1 VSLLDPLY
9 YAVSAVM
16 RAWHSVFAT
25 LLDPSTAWVLAV
37 VFLVVTLRALLLW
50 PALAQLRTA
59 AALRRI
65 TPELAALRTRHA
77 EDPVRLL
84 RETSA
89 LQRAHGASTWRTLLP
104 ALAQMPVFL
113 GLLHVLQGF
122 HAGAANYAFG
132 PAEVASF
139 LDARIAGV
147 PLSAYVAMPATVL
160 DGFGIDR
167 LTVLVV
173 AVPLL
178 LLAAAATHLTVRWS
192 LHRNGTDGPAAG
204 AGVAAIMRW
213 MPWLAP
219 AGAIVAGLLFPLS
232 LGVLLY
238 WLTSNVWTLAQHRFG
253 TAWVERT
260 APAPQ
265 PVPAPTTVPAARRPG
280 ATGDPG
286 RRRGRS
292 RTGRRK
298 ARR

>member
-1 VSLLDPLY
+1 MSLLDPVL

-16 RAWHSVFAT
+16 RTWHNLFAT
-25 LLDPSTAWVLAV
+25 FFDPSTAWVLAV
-37 VFLVVTLRALLLW
+37 VFLVVTVRALLLW
-50 PALAQLRTA
+50 PALAQLRTS

-65 TPELAALRTRHA
+65 APELTALRTRHA

-122 HAGAANYAFG
+122 HDGAANYAFG
-132 PAEVASF
+132 PTEVASF
-139 LDARIAGV
+139 LAARVAGV
-147 PLSAYVAMPATVL
+147 PLSAYVAMPSAVL
-160 DGFGIDR
+160 DGFGIER
-167 LTVLVV
+167 LTVLGV

-178 LLAAAATHLTVRWS
+178 LLAAAATHLTVRQS
-192 LHRNGTDGPAAG
+192 LARNAADGPAAG
-204 AGVAAIMRW
+204 SAVAALTRW

-219 AGAIVAGLLFPLS
+219 GGAIVAGLLFPLS
-232 LGVLLY
+232 IGVLLY
-238 WLTSNVWTLAQHRFG
+238 WLTSNVWTLAQYRLG
-253 TAWVERT
+253 TAWIERT
-260 APAPQ
+260 APAPEPT
-265 PVPAPTTVPAARRPG
+265 PVTVAAAPRPG
-280 ATGDPG
+280 AVGDPG

>member
-1 VSLLDPLY
+1 VSLFDPLY
-9 YAVSAVM
+9 FAVSAVM
-16 RAWHSVFAT
+16 RAWHNLFAAY
-25 LLDPSTAWVLAV
+25 LGPSTAWVLAV

-59 AALRRI
+59 ATMRRI
-65 TPELAALRTRHA
+65 APELTALRTRHR
-77 EDPVRLL
+77 EDPARLL

-89 LQRAHGASTWRTLLP
+89 LQRAHGASTWRTLVP

-122 HAGAANYAFG
+122 HTGGTNYAFG
-132 PAEVASF
+132 PAEVTSF

-147 PLSAYVAMPATVL
+147 PLSAYVAMPSAL
-160 DGFGIDR
+160 LHGFGIG
-167 LTVLVV
+167 LPAVLVV

-178 LLAAAATHLTVRWS
+178 LLAAAATHLTIRQS
-192 LHRNGTDGPAAG
+192 LARTGTEGPAA
-204 AGVAAIMRW
+204 AVMRW

-232 LGVLLY
+232 IGVLLY
-238 WLTSNVWTLAQHRFG
+238 WLTSNVWTLLQTRLG
-253 TAWVERT
+253 TAWVQRT
-260 APAPQ
+260 APAPAPE
-265 PVPAPTTVPAARRPG
+265 PVLAAAPRPG
-280 ATGDPG
+280 TVGNPV

>member
-1 VSLLDPLY
+1 MSLLDPLY
-9 YAVSAVM
+9 FAVSAVM
-16 RAWHSVFAT
+16 RAWHSLFAT
-25 LLDPSTAWVLAV
+25 FLDPSTAWVLAV

-50 PALAQLRTA
+50 PSLAQLRTA
-59 AALRRI
+59 ATLRRI
-65 TPELAALRTRHA
+65 APELTALRTRHS
-77 EDPVRLL
+77 EDPARLL

-89 LQRAHGASTWRTLLP
+89 LQRAHGASTWRTLVP

-122 HAGAANYAFG
+122 HAGGTNYAFG

-139 LDARIAGV
+139 LDAQVAGV
-147 PLSAYVAMPATVL
+147 PLSAYVAMPATLL

-167 LTVLVV
+167 PAVLVV

-178 LLAAAATHLTVRWS
+178 LLAAVATHLTVRQS
-192 LHRNGTDGPAAG
+192 LARSGTDGPAA
-204 AGVAAIMRW
+204 AFMRW

-232 LGVLLY
+232 IGVLLY
-238 WLTSNVWTLAQHRFG
+238 WLTSNVWTLAQYRLG
-253 TAWVERT
+253 TAWVERS
-260 APAPQ
+260 APAPEPA
-265 PVPAPTTVPAARRPG
+265 PVPVVVAAAPRPG
-280 ATGDPG
+280 AVRSPV

>member
-1 VSLLDPLY
+1 MFLLDPVLY
-9 YAVSAVM
+9 VVSAVM
-16 RAWHSVFAT
+16 RAWHSLFAT
-25 LLDPSTAWVLAV
+25 YLDPSTAWVLAV
-37 VFLVVTLRALLLW
+37 VFLVVTLRGLLLW

-59 AALRRI
+59 ATLRRI
-65 TPELAALRTRHA
+65 APELTALRARHS

-104 ALAQMPVFL
+104 ALVQMPVFL

-122 HAGAANYAFG
+122 HAGGTNYAFG
-132 PAEVASF
+132 STEVASF
-139 LDARIAGV
+139 LDAQVAGL
-147 PLSAYVAMPATVL
+147 PLSAYVAMPSALL

-167 LTVLVV
+167 AAVLLV

-178 LLAAAATHLTVRWS
+178 LLAATATHLTVRQS
-192 LHRNGTDGPAAG
+192 LARSGTDGPAPA
-204 AGVAAIMRW
+204 VMRW

-232 LGVLLY
+232 IGVLLY
-238 WLTSNVWTLAQHRFG
+238 WLTSNVWTLAQYRIG
-253 TAWVERT
+253 TAWVERS
-260 APAPQ
+260 APAPVMVTEVS
-265 PVPAPTTVPAARRPG
+265 PTPGPRPWVAGRPA
-280 ATGDPG
+280 

-298 ARR
+298 VRR

>member
-9 YAVSAVM
+9 LAVSAVM
-16 RAWHSVFAT
+16 RAWHSIFAT
-25 LLDPSTAWVLAV
+25 FLDPSTAWVLAV

-50 PALAQLRTA
+50 PAIAQLRIA
-59 AALRRI
+59 ATLRRI
-65 TPELAALRTRHA
+65 APELTALRARHA

-89 LQRAHGASTWRTLLP
+89 LQRAHGASTWRTLVP

-122 HAGAANYAFG
+122 HTGGTNYTFG
-132 PAEVASF
+132 PTEVASF
-139 LDARIAGV
+139 LDARVAGV
-147 PLSAYVAMPATVL
+147 PLSAYVAMPSTLL

-167 LTVLVV
+167 PAVLLV

-178 LLAAAATHLTVRWS
+178 LLAAAATHLTVRQS
-192 LHRNGTDGPAAG
+192 LARSGTDGPTAVTGVG
-204 AGVAAIMRW
+204 AVMRW

-219 AGAIVAGLLFPLS
+219 AGVIVAGLMFPLS
-232 LGVLLY
+232 IGVLLY
-238 WLTSNVWTLAQHRFG
+238 WLTSNVWTLAQFRLG

-260 APAPQ
+260 APAPE
-265 PVPAPTTVPAARRPG
+265 PVPAVVAAAPRP
-280 ATGDPG
+280 DVVRSPG

-298 ARR
+298 VRR

>member
-1 VSLLDPLY
+1 MSLLDPLY
-9 YAVSAVM
+9 IAVSAVM
-16 RAWHSVFAT
+16 RAWHSLFVTF
-25 LLDPSTAWVLAV
+25 LDPSTAWVLAV

-59 AALRRI
+59 ATLRRI
-65 TPELAALRTRHA
+65 APQLTALRTRHS

-89 LQRAHGASTWRTLLP
+89 LQRAHGASTWRTLVP

-122 HAGAANYAFG
+122 HTGGTNYAFG
-132 PAEVASF
+132 PTEVASF
-139 LDARIAGV
+139 LDARVAGV
-147 PLSAYVAMPATVL
+147 PLSAYVAMPSALL

-167 LTVLVV
+167 TAVLLV

-178 LLAAAATHLTVRWS
+178 LLAAVATHLTVRQS
-192 LHRNGTDGPAAG
+192 LARSPTEGPAG
-204 AGVAAIMRW
+204 AVMRW

-219 AGAIVAGLLFPLS
+219 AGAIIAGLMFPLS
-232 LGVLLY
+232 IGVLLY
-238 WLTSNVWTLAQHRFG
+238 WLTSNVWTLAQFRLG
-253 TAWVERT
+253 TAWVERRT
-260 APAPQ
+260 PAPE
-265 PVPAPTTVPAARRPG
+265 PVPAVVAAAPRPRVVGSPA
-280 ATGDPG
+280 

-298 ARR
+298 VRR